1 MPADGCSAGC
11 PSTDRL
17 AGPGPIRGRSGLLG
31 VFCKIMSHQHAPPQW
46 VALTRTE
53 QKQAAALI
61 CDRAPTSSHPG
72 YM

>member
-31 VFCKIMSHQHAPPQW
+31 VFCKIMSHQHAPPHG
-46 VALTRTE
+46 LRTPVRN
-53 QKQAAALI
+53 KNRRLHYLRS
-61 CDRAPTSSHPG
+61 RAH
-72 YM
+72 